1 MFLLI
6 YILYGCLGIKLISFL
21 FFCVSILF
29 GGSMI
34 NKKWDVILD
43 NEFKKDYFRDLGVF
57 IKSEYK
63 RHICYPK
70 YSDVFNALRF
80 TDYDQ
85 VKVVILGQDPYHG
98 VGEAHGLS
106 FSVHDD
112 VRRPPSLNNILKE
125 LNSDL
130 GIVRSGNELT
140 DWAKQGVL
148 LLNSVLTVVKDT
160 PLSHKGKG
168 WEIFTDNIIRYLNDR
183 EEPIVFIL
191 WGSYA
196 RSKKELITNRRHL
209 ILESAHPSPLSA
221 NRGFFGSR
229 PFSRTNDF
237 LIKNGISP
245 IKW

>member
-1 MFLLI
+1 MV
-6 YILYGCLGIKLISFL
+6 SF
-21 FFCVSILF
+21 
-29 GGSMI
+29 MI

-43 NEFKKDYFRDLGVF
+43 DEFKKDYFRKLGVF
-57 IKSEYK
+57 VKSEYK
-63 RHICYPK
+63 NKICYPK

-80 TDYDQ
+80 TDYDD

-98 VGEAHGLS
+98 EGEAHGLS

-125 LNSDL
+125 LYNDL

-140 DWAKQGVL
+140 DWALQGVL

-196 RSKKELITNRRHL
+196 RSKKELITNKKHF
-209 ILESAHPSPLSA
+209 IIESAHPSPLSA
-221 NRGFFGSR
+221 SRGFFGSR
-229 PFSRTNDF
+229 PFSRANDF